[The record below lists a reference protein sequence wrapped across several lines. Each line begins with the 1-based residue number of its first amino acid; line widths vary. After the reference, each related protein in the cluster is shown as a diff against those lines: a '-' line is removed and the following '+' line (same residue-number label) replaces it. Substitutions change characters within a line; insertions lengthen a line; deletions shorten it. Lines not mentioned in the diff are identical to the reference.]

1 MEKTKV
7 ESTNSVIEKKN
18 LPEDKKRKR
27 KMPGALS
34 IIIGVAF
41 FAIFLTWV
49 VFAIHPSDD
58 NGLKGWYATQFDG
71 WLSNGI
77 SSGALTS
84 GDKHLINIE
93 VTNYLNSHNNDPSG
107 LLDYLILDPALTGG
121 LSDSGKDYLLT
132 LSPSLFIDGHWFN
145 FGGSNWYVSDDGMY
159 GIGDIVKAS
168 VAGLFSAWGL
178 IFFIVAMG
186 STIEVLTET
195 KVLNSLVN
203 SLIKGM
209 NNKRILLLP
218 ILFILF
224 SLWGTI
230 LGAQETT
237 LALIPII
244 VPALII
250 AGFDAT
256 TGFLVVLLGCTTG
269 IAASVLEPFALGTL
283 ASSFNDIWQDAG
295 GAGSIGIGTGIALR
309 MVLFLVY
316 TTIGS
321 LFMVWYGNR
330 VLKGKSIETK
340 DRLDKNKQWAN
351 DSIGEFKTEPMNRKQ
366 KLSLFIVGLT
376 MLWMIIVFLPWS
388 SWIGDTYN
396 SKSWEA
402 FSHLFFF
409 NSLIG
414 RWNFVQL
421 GLLFTLGWFLCAK
434 VFNYTSTMMA
444 NNWKNSLS
452 TFKVVAFILIF
463 SRATSIILTN
473 SGSADFLATNLFASL
488 SDELSAGELSLVIF
502 PIYILM
508 AMFIPSMT
516 GLAGISAPIIAPII
530 KGYGSPEAMLPA
542 IIGIMALY
550 PLAQGLV
557 NMSSPTTGLVIAQ
570 AEASR
575 ADYGKSFPLLIGY
588 AATLAVVGVLIV
600 STFLFV
606 I

>member
-1 MEKTKV
+1 MTKTK
-7 ESTNSVIEKKN
+7 STSSLKTSPSQNN
-18 LPEDKKRKR
+18 KKRKF

-41 FAIFLTWV
+41 FAIVLSWV
-49 VFAIHPSDD
+49 VHAIHPTNEVGFS
-58 NGLKGWYATQFDG
+58 GWYATQYDSWLTGFNDKDRYLVVNATNQFLSTSDG
-71 WLSNGI
+71 A
-77 SSGALTS
+77 ALLKTHDLT
-84 GDKHLINIE
+84 GLI
-93 VTNYLNSHNNDPSG
+93 NYLNADPDG
-107 LLDYLILDPALTGG
+107 LLTS
-121 LSDSGKDYLLT
+121 LSSEGKIQLST
-132 LSPSLFIDGHWFN
+132 LNPSLFIDGHWFN
-145 FGGSNWYVSDDGMY
+145 FGDSNWYVSNDGMY

-168 VAGLFSAWGL
+168 IAGVFSAWDL

-186 STIEVLTET
+186 AIIELLTET

-230 LGAQETT
+230 LGSQETT

-244 VPALII
+244 VPSLII

-283 ASSFNDIWQDAG
+283 ASAFNGIWQEAG
-295 GAGSIGIGTGIALR
+295 GSGVIGIGTGIGLR
-309 MVLFLVY
+309 MILFIIY
-316 TTIGS
+316 TSIGC
-321 LFMVWYGNR
+321 LFMVWYGQR
-330 VLKGKSIETK
+330 VLKGKSIE
-340 DRLDKNKQWAN
+340 DKSMIEENKKWAKV
-351 DSIGEFKTEPMNRKQ
+351 SMGEMDHKEMDKKQ
-366 KLSLFIVGLT
+366 KIALGTVGFV

-396 SKSWEA
+396 SSGWA
-402 FSHLFFF
+402 TFSHLFFF
-409 NSLIG
+409 NSLVG
-414 RWNFVQL
+414 RWTFVQL
-421 GLLFTLGWFLCAK
+421 GLLFALGWYICAK
-434 VFNYTSTMMA
+434 VFNYSNNQMK
-444 NNWKNSLS
+444 NNWKNSFV

-473 SGSADFLATNLFASL
+473 SGDADYLAVNLFGTL
-488 SDELSAGELSLVIF
+488 SDSLKPGALSLVIF

-508 AMFIPSMT
+508 ALFIPSMT

-542 IIGIMALY
+542 IIGIMTLY

-575 ADYGKSFPLLIGY
+575 ASYAKAFPFLLGY
-588 AATLAVVGVLIV
+588 AITLAVVGVV
-600 STFLFV
+600 MVTLFFFM